1 MDVAVTCERLVFF
14 DRALGF
20 RRDRGQLSL
29 RRLDLV
35 AQRMIVEIRLGE
47 FCRRSATPAGD
58 HALCAIEMVR
68 MFEHRS
74 VFAEWR

>member
-47 FCRRSATPAGD
+47 FCRRRQLQPEIM
-58 HALCAIEMVR
+58 HCAQLR
-68 MFEHRS
+68 
-74 VFAEWR
+74 W